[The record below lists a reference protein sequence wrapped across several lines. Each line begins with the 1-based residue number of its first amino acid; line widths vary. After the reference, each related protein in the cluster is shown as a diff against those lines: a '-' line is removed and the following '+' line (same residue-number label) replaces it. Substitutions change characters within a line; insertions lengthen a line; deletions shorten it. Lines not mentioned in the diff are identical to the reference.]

1 MRKLL
6 LIGVLIFT
14 CGSLF
19 AQDDYPKAEVFGG
32 FSLLNTDMG
41 GLWRDRLSF
50 YGFQANGAFNLDKKF
65 GIEADFGGQFKSE
78 DNITVHMY
86 EFLFGPR
93 FAVRQDK
100 ATMFVHALFGGMNI
114 GAEGDST
121 NGFAM
126 GFGGGLDLNMND
138 RLAVRVVQ
146 FDWIP
151 SRFTES
157 GEGSIW
163 IKDTVRFGFGIVIK

>member
-1 MRKLL
+1 MKKLL

-41 GLWRDRLSF
+41 GMWSKRFSF
-50 YGFQANGAFNLDKKF
+50 YGFQANGAYNLDNKF
-65 GIEADFGGQFKSE
+65 GIEADFGAQFKSE
-78 DNITVHMY
+78 QGVTVHMY

-93 FAVRQDK
+93 FAMRRDK
-100 ATMFVHALFGGMNI
+100 ATMFVHALFGGKNI
-114 GAEGDST
+114 GAEGEST

-126 GFGGGLDLNMND
+126 GFGGGVDVNVND
-138 RLAVRVVQ
+138 RFAVRVVQ

-151 SRFTES
+151 TRFTEN
-157 GEGSIW
+157 GEETLW
-163 IKDTVRFGFGIVIK
+163 IKDTIRFGFGIVIK